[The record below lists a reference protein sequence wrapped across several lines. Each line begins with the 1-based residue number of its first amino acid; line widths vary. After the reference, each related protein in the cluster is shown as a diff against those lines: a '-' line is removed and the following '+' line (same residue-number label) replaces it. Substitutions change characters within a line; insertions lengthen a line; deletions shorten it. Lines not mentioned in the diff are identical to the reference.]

1 MGEINLDVNLH
12 PLGVLPFQTASLSVQ
27 LVRDPVESYRHKDV
41 HCLVCSVFTVHNLNF
56 FQNSLLRDMPDK
68 SE

>member
-1 MGEINLDVNLH
+1 MGEIMLDVNLH
-12 PLGVLPFQTASLSVQ
+12 PLGVLPFQTASSVQ

-41 HCLVCSVFTVHNLNF
+41 HCLVYSVFTVHNPNF

-68 SE
+68 NE